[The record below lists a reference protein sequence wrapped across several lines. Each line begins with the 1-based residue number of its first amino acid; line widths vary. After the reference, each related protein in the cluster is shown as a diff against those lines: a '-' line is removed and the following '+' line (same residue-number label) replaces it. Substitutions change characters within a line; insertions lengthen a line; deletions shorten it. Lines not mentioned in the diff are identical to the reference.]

1 MMEDSELSDTFYLPP
16 VMFALSKDKQSSI
29 FGKDP
34 TVAITGWGW
43 YRTDVP
49 GMQDKSKPA
58 IRNYTAIAT
67 SIKTFGPADVEGA
80 AHSSLIEDWDNTIKL
95 LDEAQRTA
103 WDFTAATPQ
112 ALDIVNNVDPH
123 STAKLKLVQH
133 FAVESEINPSLTFSE
148 FMHEKSKYTNVIQ
161 HMQDNLAGN
170 CVFKLVAPIQIY
182 LDPSE
187 QGSRQIES
195 STNDAARVISQKMQ
209 YNTVKV
215 FFNNVVRT
223 LHRIHYV

>member
-1 MMEDSELSDTFYLPP
+1 MENSDLSDTFYLPP
-16 VMFALSKDKQSSI
+16 VTLASSKDKLSSI

-34 TVAITGWGW
+34 TLAITGWGW

-49 GMQDKSKPA
+49 GNQDTSKPA
-58 IRNYTAIAT
+58 IRNYTVIAT
-67 SIKTFGPADVEGA
+67 SIKTFGAADVEGA

-133 FAVESEINPSLTFSE
+133 FAVESETNPSLTFSQ

-187 QGSRQIES
+187 QGSRLIES

-209 YNTVKV
+209 YNTVRV
-215 FFNNVVRT
+215 FFNNMVRT